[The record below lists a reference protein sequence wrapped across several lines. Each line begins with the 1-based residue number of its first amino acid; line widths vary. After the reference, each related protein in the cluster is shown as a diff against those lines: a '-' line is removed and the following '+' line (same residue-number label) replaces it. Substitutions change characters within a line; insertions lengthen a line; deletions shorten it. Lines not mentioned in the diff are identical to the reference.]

1 MSFNPSSNI
10 YGEEEWKKA
19 ESKGLDVAG
28 STGPRIENG
37 TIQSGLNQIAVGSTV
52 RALLGEVEGST
63 MGPVT
68 GMDYTDE
75 EDLGAFTQNA
85 SKYVDVS
92 AAVQNATKAVES
104 LGIEQINYSLASSE
118 KMFSKILNRSFSP
131 EENLDQVRDAAS
143 ILGAL
148 DRPGTSELS
157 FLIARETQGRI
168 RVKDIVRAVNDG
180 SLGAVSP
187 RSKAFQS
194 RMGANSKPR
203 L

>member
-1 MSFNPSSNI
+1 MSFNPSGNI
-10 YGEEEWKKA
+10 YGEEDWKKA
-19 ESKGLDVAG
+19 DSKGLDVAG

-52 RALLGEVEGST
+52 RALQGEVEGST

-75 EDLGAFTQNA
+75 EDLGSFTQNA
-85 SKYVDVS
+85 SKYVDVTS
-92 AAVQNATKAVES
+92 AVQNATKAVES

-131 EENLDQVRDAAS
+131 EENLDQVRDAES

-157 FLIARETQGRI
+157 FLMARETQGRI
-168 RVKDIVRAVNDG
+168 RVKDVVRAVNDG